1 MASEHNMANCLEDFD
16 HNDDDLSEE
25 SASVVSDSED
35 FFRQRV
41 PDDASIDSYDRYLTR
56 HEFIHWIRNEE
67 DPISILLTGT
77 RHQNSPLS
85 LLRGLEDT
93 VLENILTFAV
103 SPCNCCRDG
112 PVAFCCRRQKKCVID
127 KNKEPRFVDVEG
139 EVPDEFFLY
148 ENVLMYQEGLP
159 GGTHES
165 GGISP
170 GESSMRCGYVSH
182 YTTLVVTDTGFFYD
196 YYDGIDNDY
205 DNDIDYKAFFEER
218 KVWFELSKSTRVLI
232 TSKKFPNCL
241 TVELITNMFKGSEH
255 PDFLWRRRT
264 IYLPAARIREFSHLI
279 QEKRRAVLDSSEY
292 KEMVEYITR
301 NDGDFRR
308 KHYD

>member
-35 FFRQRV
+35 FFRQHV
-41 PDDASIDSYDRYLTR
+41 PDDAPLR

-93 VLENILTFAV
+93 VLENIVTFAV
-103 SPCNCCRDG
+103 LPCNCCHDR
-112 PVAFCCRRQKKCVID
+112 PVAFCCHRQKKCLINR
-127 KNKEPRFVDVEG
+127 NKELWLVCEG

-148 ENVLMYQEGLP
+148 DNVLMYKEGVP
-159 GGTHES
+159 GGSYES
-165 GGISP
+165 GAICP
-170 GESSMRCGYVSH
+170 GPLGASCMGEERVLY
-182 YTTLVVTDTGFFYD
+182 YTPLVITNTWLFYD
-196 YYDGIDNDY
+196 YYNGIDNDY
-205 DNDIDYKAFFEER
+205 DNDIDYDAFTEEQ
-218 KVWFELSKSTRVLI
+218 KFWFKWSKSTRVLI
-232 TSKKFPNCL
+232 TSKKYCDCF
-241 TVELITNMFKGSEH
+241 TIELITHMFKGSEH
-255 PDFLWRRRT
+255 PGFLWQRRN
-264 IYLPAARIREFSHLI
+264 INLPAARILEFSHLI
-279 QEKRRAVLDSSEY
+279 QEKRWAVLDSSEY
-292 KEMVEYITR
+292 KEMVEYITL
-301 NDGDFRR
+301 NNGDFCR